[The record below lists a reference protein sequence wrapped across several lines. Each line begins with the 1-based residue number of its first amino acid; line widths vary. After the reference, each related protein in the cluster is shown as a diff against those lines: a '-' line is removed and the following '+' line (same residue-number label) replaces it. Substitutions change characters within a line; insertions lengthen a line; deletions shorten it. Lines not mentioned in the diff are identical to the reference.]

1 MAYKKPNIPAVH
13 FPDFLKA
20 MPDLTGK
27 TFVISGTTSGTGR
40 VASRAIAQKGGRV
53 IMLNRAS
60 TRSEQIQNQMG
71 QDFPKGQVTTIEC
84 DLQRFTSV
92 RSACE
97 KLHAVCSQEG
107 IDALINNAGTTN
119 FVGHNDLEGLSADHS
134 PVIYA
139 VNVVGPYQMTLAV
152 TPTMKMAGHVA
163 AVNIASIAGV
173 LGSGS
178 SVAYAAS
185 KGALNTMTLS
195 LAQALAACR
204 T

>member
-1 MAYKKPNIPAVH
+1 VEPVNAVAQQRREFGVEALVVQGNVSKDENCRRLAPSALKKW
-13 FPDFLKA
+13 
-20 MPDLTGK
+20 
-27 TFVISGTTSGTGR
+27 GR
-40 VASRAIAQKGGRV
+40 V
-53 IMLNRAS
+53 
-60 TRSEQIQNQMG
+60 
-71 QDFPKGQVTTIEC
+71 
-84 DLQRFTSV
+84 
-92 RSACE
+92 
-97 KLHAVCSQEG
+97 
-107 IDALINNAGTTN
+107 DALINNAGTTN

-195 LAQALAACR
+195 LARALAACR